1 MKLFT
6 KRFVTKKFCALSL
19 PLPLHH
25 FGEPVDDDIQKATD
39 DETENAQCNRE
50 ARLGTDKFF

>member
-1 MKLFT
+1 MKFLTT
-6 KRFVTKKFCALSL
+6 KLSPTNSALSL

-25 FGEPVDDDIQKATD
+25 FGEAVDDDIQKATH
-39 DETENAQCNRE
+39 DEPENAKCNRE

>member
-1 MKLFT
+1 MRFLTTKLLT
-6 KRFVTKKFCALSL
+6 NKLCALSL

-25 FGEPVDDDIQKATD
+25 FGEAVDDDIQKATN
-39 DETENAQCNRE
+39 DEPENAKRNRE

>member
-1 MKLFT
+1 MKFLT
-6 KRFVTKKFCALSL
+6 NKLCALSL

-25 FGEPVDDDIQKATD
+25 FGEAVDDDIQKATD
-39 DETENAQCNRE
+39 DEPENAKCNRE